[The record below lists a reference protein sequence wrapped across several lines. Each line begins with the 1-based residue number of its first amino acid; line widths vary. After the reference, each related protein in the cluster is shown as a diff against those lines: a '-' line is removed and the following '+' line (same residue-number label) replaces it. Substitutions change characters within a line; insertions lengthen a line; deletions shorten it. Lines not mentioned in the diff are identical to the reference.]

1 MTKTSNATLMEL
13 EQATP
18 PLREVHSSVS
28 QGFTELT
35 EKVKHLEQIQPPQ
48 LVRWGRYEISG
59 LLGEGGQA
67 VVFRAWDTVLKRDVA
82 IKVPRLNTLL
92 DAEHRQRLARESDSL
107 SRLDHPHIVPIHDA
121 GETDGMPYLVFGYC
135 SGGTLAHLLTARK
148 PPVPCR
154 TAVEWVVQIA
164 DAVQHA
170 HENGV
175 LHRDI
180 KPNNIFLQHASV
192 AHNDDNQKL
201 QLKLGDFGLAK
212 LMDVTQPDDG
222 QTRLQDRI
230 GTPGHM
236 APEQE
241 LSQHHLLSPA
251 TDVYGLGVLLFEL
264 LTGKLPFPMKSLH
277 IISEPPSLRR
287 LRSDVSTDLEAV
299 CQKCLSRDPAQRY
312 SSAAELA
319 TELRRYLQGERT
331 SIRPATFWQSTVR
344 RITNNKTTSILSAC
358 IILLLLSLLLLA
370 KQAPH
375 QLKEPIKVDCNEA
388 WALAFTPDNRHLLV
402 AGDTGTRDNNEAVI
416 EHVTVIDL
424 KTGKKRSFP
433 TLHDAMLKNIA
444 VIDGGNTLITSSYDG
459 SVGEYD
465 WKTGN
470 PRKQHWSIRSLDK
483 DRNITLNK
491 NEIGSMGISADGEWI
506 GVGTNVNTSGYSS
519 VHVKNRKSDTIHSL
533 QQSTNCNVIQILF
546 PPTFQPGQ
554 LLFTC
559 SPIDHIFYWDIS
571 QATFSIK
578 WDFKH
583 AIQNIAFSPDG
594 DTIATALSNNNIAIS
609 RWPDMKQQTELKRH
623 TCEIR
628 KIAFS
633 PDGRWLASTDIEGT
647 IIWWDLASGTWRA
660 AFSSGVR
667 INAVQFSPDGEW
679 LAIGQ
684 HDGNVS
690 IFSTTNIQR

>member
-1 MTKTSNATLMEL
+1 MTITSKATMIDAEH
-13 EQATP
+13 ATP
-18 PLREVHSSVS
+18 PIREVHTSVS
-28 QGFTELT
+28 LGFTELT
-35 EKVKHLEQIQPPQ
+35 EKVKNLAKIQPPQ
-48 LVRWGRYEISG
+48 LIRWGRYEISD

-67 VVFRAWDTVLKRDVA
+67 VVFRAWDTLIKRDVA

-92 DAEHRQRLARESDSL
+92 DGEHRQRLGRESQSL

-121 GETDGMPYLVFGYC
+121 GEINGMPFLVFGYC
-135 SGGTLAHLLTARK
+135 SGGTLAHLLKTSK
-148 PPVPCR
+148 QPVPCR

-180 KPNNIFLQHASV
+180 KPNNIFLQHSSMLR
-192 AHNDDNQKL
+192 DNNSQKL

-212 LMDVTQPDDG
+212 LMDVTQPEDS

-264 LTGKLPFPMKSLH
+264 LTGQLPFPMKSLQ
-277 IISEPPSLRR
+277 IISESPSLRR
-287 LRSDVSTDLEAV
+287 LRPDVSTDLEAV
-299 CQKCLSRDPAQRY
+299 CQKCLSSDPARRY
-312 SSAAELA
+312 ASAAELA

-331 SIRPATFWQSTVR
+331 NTRPPTFSESVVR
-344 RITNNKTTSILSAC
+344 GIKKNKTTSILTIC
-358 IILLLLSLLLLA
+358 VLLLLFVVLWLTNQTPL
-370 KQAPH
+370 QW
-375 QLKEPIKVDCNEA
+375 KEPFKAACKEA
-388 WALAFTPDNRHLLV
+388 WALAFTPDNRYLLV
-402 AGDTGTRDNNEAVI
+402 AGDTGTEDNRDAVI

-424 KTGKKRSFP
+424 KTGKKWSFP
-433 TLHDAMLKNIA
+433 TLHDAMLKSIA
-444 VIDGGNTLITSSYDG
+444 VVDDGNTLITSSYDG

-465 WKTGN
+465 WKTGK
-470 PRKQHWSIRSLDK
+470 PRKDHWSIRSK
-483 DRNITLNK
+483 DEDRKITLNK
-491 NEIGSMGISADGEWI
+491 NEISAMGISADGEWI
-506 GVGTNVNTSGYSS
+506 GVGANVNTSGYSS
-519 VHVKNRKSDTIHSL
+519 VHVKNRKTDAVHSL
-533 QQSTNCNVIQILF
+533 PQSTNCNVIQILF

-559 SPIDHIFYWDIS
+559 SPIDHIFYWDSS
-571 QATFSIK
+571 QPTFSMK

-583 AIQNIAFSPDG
+583 AIQNIAFSPGG
-594 DTIATALSNNNIAIS
+594 DTIASALSNNNIAIN
-609 RWPDMKQQTELKRH
+609 RWPDMKLQAELKGH

-647 IIWWDLASGTWRA
+647 IIWWDLHTGTRRA
-660 AFSSGVR
+660 AFFCGVR

-690 IFSTTNIQR
+690 IFSTDSIQR

>member
-1 MTKTSNATLMEL
+1 MTITSKATLMEL

-18 PLREVHSSVS
+18 PIREVHTSVC

-35 EKVKHLEQIQPPQ
+35 EKVKNLARIQPPQ

-67 VVFRAWDTVLKRDVA
+67 IVFRAWDTVLKRDVA

-92 DAEHRQRLARESDSL
+92 DAEHRQRLARESQSL

-121 GETDGMPYLVFGYC
+121 GEIDGMPFLVFGYC
-135 SGGTLAHLLTARK
+135 SGGTLTNLLK
-148 PPVPCR
+148 NKKQPIPCR

-192 AHNDDNQKL
+192 AREGDNQKL

-264 LTGKLPFPMKSLH
+264 LTGKLPYPLKSLN
-277 IISEPPSLRR
+277 IISEVPSLRR
-287 LRSDVSTDLEAV
+287 LRSDVSPDLEAV
-299 CQKCLSRDPAQRY
+299 CQKCLSSDPANRY

-331 SIRPATFWQSTVR
+331 SIRPATFWQTTFR
-344 RITNNKTTSILSAC
+344 RIKNNKITSLLAGCIL
-358 IILLLLSLLLLA
+358 LLLLSLLLLT
-370 KQAPH
+370 KQDP
-375 QLKEPIKVDCNEA
+375 QQFKEPIKVACNEA
-388 WALAFTPDNRHLLV
+388 WAMAFTPDNRYLLV
-402 AGDTGTRDNNEAVI
+402 AGDTGTADNMEAVI

-424 KTGKKRSFP
+424 KTGKKRNFP
-433 TLHDAMLKNIA
+433 TQHDAMIKSIA
-444 VIDGGNTLITSSYDG
+444 VVDGGNTLITSSYDG

-465 WKTGN
+465 WKTGKL
-470 PRKQHWSIRSLDK
+470 RKQHWSIRSPDK
-483 DRNITLNK
+483 DRNITLNN
-491 NEIGSMGISADGEWI
+491 NEIGSMGISSDGEWI
-506 GVGTNVNTSGYSS
+506 GVGTNVNSSGYSN
-519 VHVKNRKSDTIHSL
+519 VHVKNRKTDAVHSL
-533 QQSTNCNVIQILF
+533 PRSTNCNVIQILF
-546 PPTFQPGQ
+546 PKTFQPGH

-559 SPIDHIFYWDIS
+559 SPIDHIFYWDSS
-571 QATFSIK
+571 QKTYSIK

-583 AIQNIAFSPDG
+583 AIQNIAYSPAG
-594 DTIATALSNNNIAIS
+594 DTIASALSNNNIAIS
-609 RWPDMKQQTELKRH
+609 RWPDMKLQTELKGH

-647 IIWWDLASGTWRA
+647 IIWWDLTSGARRA
-660 AFSSGVR
+660 AFYCGVR

-679 LAIGQ
+679 LAIAQ

-690 IFSTTNIQR
+690 IFSTASMQR

>member
-1 MTKTSNATLMEL
+1 MTLTSKATMIDV

-18 PLREVHSSVS
+18 PIREVHTSVCV
-28 QGFTELT
+28 GFTELT
-35 EKVKHLEQIQPPQ
+35 EKVKNLAQIQPPQ
-48 LVRWGRYEISG
+48 QVRWGRYEISG

-67 VVFRAWDTVLKRDVA
+67 VVFRAWDTKLKRDVA

-92 DAEHRQRLARESDSL
+92 DAEHRLRLARESDSL

-121 GETDGMPYLVFGYC
+121 GEIDGMPFLVFGYC
-135 SGGTLAHLLTARK
+135 SGGTLANLVKSRK
-148 PPVPCR
+148 EPVPCR

-192 AHNDDNQKL
+192 THDDGSQKL

-264 LTGKLPFPMKSLH
+264 LTGKLPFPLKSLH
-277 IISEPPSLRR
+277 MISEAPSLRR
-287 LRSDVSTDLEAV
+287 LRPDVSPDLEAV
-299 CQKCLSRDPAQRY
+299 CQKCLYSDPAKRY
-312 SSAAELA
+312 PSAAALA

-331 SIRPATFWQSTVR
+331 SIRPVTVWQSAVR
-344 RITNNKTTSILSAC
+344 RIKNNKTTSILAGC
-358 IILLLLSLLLLA
+358 IILLLLTLLLWT
-370 KQAPH
+370 KQEP
-375 QLKEPIKVDCNEA
+375 QQWKDPIKVVCNEA
-388 WALAFTPDNRHLLV
+388 WALAFTPDNRYLLV
-402 AGDTGTRDNNEAVI
+402 AGDTGTKDNKEAVI
-416 EHVTVIDL
+416 EHITVIDL

-433 TLHDAMLKNIA
+433 TQHDAMIKSIA
-444 VIDGGNTLITSSYDG
+444 VVDGGNTLITSSYDG

-465 WKTGN
+465 WKTGKL
-470 PRKQHWSIRSLDK
+470 RKQHWSIRSPDK
-483 DRNITLNK
+483 DRNITLNN
-491 NEIGSMGISADGEWI
+491 NEIGSMGISSDGEWI
-506 GVGTNVNTSGYSS
+506 GVGTNVNSTGYSN
-519 VHVKNRKSDTIHSL
+519 VHVKNRKTDEVYCL
-533 QQSTNCNVIQILF
+533 PRSTNCNVIQILF
-546 PPTFQPGQ
+546 PQTFQPGH

-559 SPIDHIFYWDIS
+559 SPIDHIFYWDS
-571 QATFSIK
+571 SEKTYSVK

-583 AIQNIAFSPDG
+583 AIQNIAFSPNG

-609 RWPDMKQQTELKRH
+609 RWPDMKLQTELKRH

-633 PDGRWLASTDIEGT
+633 PDGRWLASTDIEGS
-647 IIWWDLASGTWRA
+647 IIWWDLKLADSRA
-660 AFSSGVR
+660 AFFLRVR

-679 LAIGQ
+679 LAIAQ

-690 IFSTTNIQR
+690 IFSTGSMQR